1 MYEEI
6 RELAHKYGGR
16 VVEWRRRIHR
26 QPELSRQEERTSALA
41 AEVLSGL
48 GLEVRSRVGGHGV
61 VGLLR
66 GGGGDGR
73 TVALRAD
80 MDALPMCEETGL
92 PYASEVDGVM
102 HACGH
107 DTHTAML
114 LGAACVL
121 SELRDGLRGNVKFIF
136 QPAEELNPT
145 GGAPGMIADGVLED
159 PHVDALF
166 ALHVWPGYE
175 TGRIVAR
182 AGPQMG
188 ASDRIYLTVE
198 GKTAHGSA
206 PHQGV
211 DAIVIA
217 AQVVSGLQTLVSRT
231 VAPLDSAVV
240 TIGTI
245 RGGYRYNVIADRVEL
260 EGTVRTLAP
269 DTQGALP
276 GLIERTAQGIARAL
290 GGDCKVTY
298 VKGYPPTVNDPA
310 PKIGRASCRER
321 V

>member
-1 MYEEI
+1 MYEKI

-80 MDALPMCEETGL
+80 MDALPMREETGL

-121 SELRDGLRGNVKFIF
+121 
-136 QPAEELNPT
+136 
-145 GGAPGMIADGVLED
+145 
-159 PHVDALF
+159 
-166 ALHVWPGYE
+166 
-175 TGRIVAR
+175 
-182 AGPQMG
+182 
-188 ASDRIYLTVE
+188 
-198 GKTAHGSA
+198 
-206 PHQGV
+206 
-211 DAIVIA
+211 
-217 AQVVSGLQTLVSRT
+217 
-231 VAPLDSAVV
+231 
-240 TIGTI
+240 
-245 RGGYRYNVIADRVEL
+245 
-260 EGTVRTLAP
+260 
-269 DTQGALP
+269 
-276 GLIERTAQGIARAL
+276 
-290 GGDCKVTY
+290 C
-298 VKGYPPTVNDPA
+298 
-310 PKIGRASCRER
+310 
-321 V
+321 